1 MKHVKYHACPV
12 ASVLNPLVFLTGLF
26 ACPLMAAEEPLG
38 LDDLPAQ
45 AAAQQAA
52 TPLPAWR
59 PLDGLFRLFGT
70 TAPEELA
77 IKRSLADMHYPGPD
91 FTNYPNSAFTLPQG
105 GIYIEANPGAFTGSS
120 AISRAAW
127 SMPYLLRYG
136 LTNEI
141 ELRVL
146 SDGLTVE
153 GDTTGFGPVGFDTKI
168 HLGAFEYGW
177 FNATV
182 GIEATVQTGKW
193 LASKAFEDGDQ
204 YSLTLLID
212 HTLPGDLSFE
222 WNIGA
227 TRYSSQDQDLFLPAV
242 QWAFQRD
249 VFDDVAVYINGYHG
263 AIPTPDI
270 SGAGYGTA
278 TWPQEQLIG
287 FGAQW
292 IMNERLAFFTGCNWG
307 LTRFSPDYS
316 TNLGFAFSL

>member
-1 MKHVKYHACPV
+1 MKQIQHTSCLAAFAP
-12 ASVLNPLVFLTGLF
+12 NPLFFLLLVI
-26 ACPLMAAEEPLG
+26 ACPLMAAEEPLAM
-38 LDDLPAQ
+38 DDLAPQ

-59 PLDGLFRLFGT
+59 PLDGLFRLFGA

-105 GIYIEANPGAFTGSS
+105 GIYVETNPGAFTGGSS
-120 AISRAAW
+120 ISRSSW

-153 GDTTGFGPVGFDTKI
+153 SDTVGFGSVGFDTKI

-177 FNATV
+177 FNATL

-204 YSLTLLID
+204 YTLNLLID

-222 WNIGA
+222 WNIGV
-227 TRYSSQDQDLFLPAV
+227 TRYSSQDKDLFLPAV

-270 SGAGYGTA
+270 TDAGYGTA

-292 IMNERLAFFTGCNWG
+292 IMNERVAFFTGCNWG

-316 TNLGFAFSL
+316 TNLGFAISL